1 MTASCMANT
10 SVGAKQLVHF
20 IREATWIVPPRIQ
33 SLAMS
38 QASGILEQIELDE
51 HEKFTP
57 AQIERFKANPELYRT
72 FVKAIENQ
80 VNNNFSIV

>member
-1 MTASCMANT
+1 MANT

-38 QASGILEQIELDE
+38 QASGILEQIELNE